1 MASTFGAAG
10 AEGLR
15 TFARRRRAVLR
26 AAVVGVTGLLL
37 VGTGCTDTRPLDED
51 APTSDDTPTAE
62 EALAAVGIPAPEAEL
77 SLSEG
82 ITVSDLDEWSV
93 RVSFTAPVE
102 EVTSWVAGSF
112 NGSEG
117 LPVSQDGGA
126 ISQRFTPE
134 EVRKGARYITGSN
147 PSDPSATYTVLI
159 SPEGTD
165 VVVAA
170 ARTSR

>member
-1 MASTFGAAG
+1 MTDAISPP
-10 AEGLR
+10 
-15 TFARRRRAVLR
+15 RRDALR
-26 AAVVGVTGLLL
+26 AAVVGTTTLLL
-37 VGTGCTDTRPLDED
+37 VGTGCDNTRTPEEST
-51 APTSDDTPTAE
+51 PMTDDTPTAE

-77 SLSEG
+77 SVSKG

-117 LPVSQDGGA
+117 LPVSQDGGT

-165 VVVAA
+165 VVVTA